1 VENKA
6 MEDPTFVALMD
17 DGGEKRFINLRHIAV
32 LEAVDKGIALT
43 MSDGSRISVTGRGA
57 VELFK
62 LVAQLSIA
70 PDGTPLRELLSEEGP
85 PN

>member
-1 VENKA
+1 
-6 MEDPTFVALMD
+6 MEDPLFVALMD
-17 DGGEKRFINLRHIAV
+17 DEGEKRFINLRHIVV

-62 LVAQLSIA
+62 LVAQSSIA
-70 PDGTPLRELLSEEGP
+70 PDGTPLRDLLAENGSET